1 MVVRRVN
8 QVRRGNIVKHG
19 GNDVQINETKQ
30 SKPGK
35 GGAYITLI
43 GKNIQ
48 SGKKWEKRFS
58 SGDSVEILELF
69 SKTVTYGYPEGNQL
83 FFFNDSG
90 DLFQCSEEKVDWPLE
105 QDMEVTLLVDE
116 DGVVVK
122 VNRPKEI
129 LSKVIA
135 VSGRASAASKDQN
148 TELENGLKV
157 KTPNYVNIG
166 DKILISGEDY
176 GFIRVVR

>member
-1 MVVRRVN
+1 MAIRKVN
-8 QVRRGNIVKHG
+8 QVRKGNIVSCG

-43 GKNIQ
+43 GKNIH

-69 SKTVTYGYPEGNQL
+69 TRVANYGYRDGNQL
-83 FFFNDSG
+83 CFFNEAG
-90 DLFQCSEEKVDWPLE
+90 DLFQCPEEKVDWPLE
-105 QDMEVTLLVDE
+105 QDMEVSLLVDE
-116 DGVVVK
+116 NELVVK
-122 VNRPKEI
+122 VNKPKEI
-129 LSKVIA
+129 LSKVIS

-148 TELENGLKV
+148 AQLDNGLKV
-157 KTPNYVNIG
+157 KTPNYVKIG